1 MMEVDSI
8 TFKNCPFCNCP
19 PRVTWDQQSADGRL
33 TVQCIESTCPIL
45 VKYEAVRKTKLE
57 ALQEA
62 AKKWNTRPGDDTLNA
77 NESGA
82 GIWTRPMEVT
92 VGGHPE
98 ANSQLC
104 MWECRE
110 VSTQKRGEAAD
121 SICTLV
127 VMNLVGVVNGEGS
140 VEIQVR
146 GNMEGQFRVGAKYLF
161 GAKEPG
167 V

>member
-1 MMEVDSI
+1 MIEVDSI
-8 TFKNCPFCNCP
+8 TFRNCPFCNCSP
-19 PRVTWDQQSADGRL
+19 KVTWKFHTVDGVL
-33 TVQCIESTCPIL
+33 TVQCMESTCPIL
-45 VKYEAVRKTKLE
+45 AKYEVIAPTKLQ
-57 ALQEA
+57 ALESA
-62 AKKWNTRPGDDTLNA
+62 AKKWNTRAGDHNRDKD
-77 NESGA
+77 ESGP
-82 GIWTRPMEVT
+82 GIWTKPMEVT

-98 ANSQLC
+98 AISQLC